1 MKTESTVMYVLRL
14 ALTLFVITAVVA
26 AALAGVNSITKPAI
40 EKLTAEKTQQAIEL
54 VLPGGGEEIEAPVMD
69 LVSKVYK
76 GENGYA
82 VEATPGA
89 VKEIER
95 KRANEEK
102 LERERRAAAETLAKQ
117 LKDKLITL
125 KVKCGGQG
133 RLYGRITSAE
143 IAAALKEQHAVEI
156 DKRKIECE
164 DIRQVG
170 EYAVSVTLYTGVKTP
185 MKVKVDSL

>member
-1 MKTESTVMYVLRL
+1 MKVILLCDVKGSGKKDDIINVSDGYARNF
-14 ALTLFVITAVVA
+14 LFP
-26 AALAGVNSITKPAI
+26 K
-40 EKLTAEKTQQAIEL
+40 KW
-54 VLPGGGEEIEAPVMD
+54 
-69 LVSKVYK
+69 
-76 GENGYA
+76 A

-102 LERERRAAAETLAKQ
+102 LERERRAAAEKVAGQ

-143 IAAALKEQHAVEI
+143 IAAALKEQHGVDV

-170 EYAVSVTLYTGVKTP
+170 EYAVTVILYTGVKTP
-185 MKVKVDSL
+185 MKVQVESL

>member
-1 MKTESTVMYVLRL
+1 MKVILLCDVKGSGKKDDIINVSDGYARIF
-14 ALTLFVITAVVA
+14 LFP
-26 AALAGVNSITKPAI
+26 K
-40 EKLTAEKTQQAIEL
+40 KW
-54 VLPGGGEEIEAPVMD
+54 
-69 LVSKVYK
+69 
-76 GENGYA
+76 A

-102 LERERRAAAETLAKQ
+102 LERERRAAAEEVAKQ

-185 MKVKVDSL
+185 MKVKVDSLS